1 MRNPQIYGCNKCV
14 FEKKLADPRFLVAAA
29 KRTKKMID
37 VQYEE
42 LVKNLD
48 EIEKL
53 EPDAFQQRVQNEVTA
68 YFNALYK
75 NIKEVEKEV
84 ISQIKASKNLENLKA
99 SLDALLQ
106 KLNHTEMAKLQEEKK
121 TIDARVGAQRFA
133 YIAAREPEY
142 LKLE

>member
-1 MRNPQIYGCNKCV
+1 MSQGSILQYEKNELCLLHSGEVTIAVDMKNPESYGCNKCV
-14 FEKKLADPRFLVAAA
+14 FEKKLANPRFLVAAA

-53 EPDAFQQRVQNEVTA
+53 EPDAFQQRVQNEVSA
-68 YFNALYK
+68 YFNALYR

-84 ISQIKASKNLENLKA
+84 IS
-99 SLDALLQ
+99 
-106 KLNHTEMAKLQEEKK
+106 
-121 TIDARVGAQRFA
+121 
-133 YIAAREPEY
+133 
-142 LKLE
+142 